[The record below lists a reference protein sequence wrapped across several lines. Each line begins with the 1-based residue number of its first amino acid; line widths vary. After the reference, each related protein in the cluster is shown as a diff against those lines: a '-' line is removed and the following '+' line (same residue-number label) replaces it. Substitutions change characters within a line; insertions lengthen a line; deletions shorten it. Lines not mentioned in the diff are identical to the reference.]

1 MTNIIDA
8 KDLGNSIRRARKS
21 QGLTQEQLAST
32 SGVGVRFVRELEQGK
47 ESCQIGKAIV
57 VLSMLGLSLELFGV
71 SEDGDK
77 RGLGAELRS
86 MVPDQVRDKR

>member
-32 SGVGVRFVRELEQGK
+32 SGVGVRFVRELEHGK

>member
-1 MTNIIDA
+1 MTNITDA
-8 KDLGNSIRRARKS
+8 KDLGKCIRRARKS

-47 ESCQIGKAIV
+47 ESCHIGKAIV

-71 SEDGDK
+71 TEDGNATDE
-77 RGLGAELRS
+77 G
-86 MVPDQVRDKR
+86 

>member
-1 MTNIIDA
+1 MTNIVDA
-8 KDLGNSIRRARKS
+8 KDLGKCIRRARKS

-71 SEDGDK
+71 SEDGDS
-77 RGLGAELRS
+77 RGLGAGLRS
-86 MVPDQVRDKR
+86 IVTDQVGDKT